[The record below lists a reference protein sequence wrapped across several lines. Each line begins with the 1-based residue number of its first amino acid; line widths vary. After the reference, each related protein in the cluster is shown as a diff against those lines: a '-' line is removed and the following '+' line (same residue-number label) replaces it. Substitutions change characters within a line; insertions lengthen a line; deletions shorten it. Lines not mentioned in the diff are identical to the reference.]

1 LKIKKSL
8 SFIYL
13 WGTVSRTDLIGEL
26 ERERAA
32 QELTAVEAVARLR
45 GIDAQLK
52 ALRAGVALAGELGP
66 LARTDAILAVLRSAG
81 EVLSPTEVLLR
92 LNAAGR
98 DDDRQVVTAT
108 LKYLLSR
115 NLVRRPSRGHY
126 FAV

>member
-1 LKIKKSL
+1 M
-8 SFIYL
+8 
-13 WGTVSRTDLIGEL
+13 SRTDLIAEL

-115 NLVRRPSRGHY
+115 NLVRRSSRGHY

>member
-1 LKIKKSL
+1 M
-8 SFIYL
+8 
-13 WGTVSRTDLIGEL
+13 TRTDLIAEL
-26 ERERAA
+26 ERERVA
-32 QELTAVEAVARLR
+32 QELTAVKALSRID

-52 ALRAGVALAGELGP
+52 SLKAGVGLAGELGP
-66 LARTDAILAVLRSAG
+66 LARTDAILTVLRSSG
-81 EVLSPTEVLLR
+81 EILSPTEVLLR

-126 FAV
+126 FAA